1 MVKKEILTVEDNSA
15 MGYLLSTVLK
25 KDYSVT
31 RAASCADAI
40 NYLKSSAEKDLIIL
54 DIPDENSDNYQFLE
68 HIASSAV
75 LSNINTIVLSNS
87 SDEEFKSKTTKLGA
101 SLFVSKPFDP
111 VYLSYQIGNI
121 TSKSGAKT
129 RKRKISFNLNIF

>member
-1 MVKKEILTVEDNSA
+1 VVKKEILTVEDSSA

-31 RAASCADAI
+31 RASSCADAI
-40 NYLKSSAEKDLIIL
+40 NYLKTSAEKDLIIL
-54 DIPDENSDNYQFLE
+54 DIPDEHSDNYQFLE
-68 HIASSAV
+68 HIASSSV

-87 SDEEFKSKTTKLGA
+87 SDEDFKSKTTELGA

-111 VYLSYQIGNI
+111 VYLSNQIGNI
-121 TSKSGAKT
+121 TSKSGAKA
-129 RKRKISFNLNIF
+129 RKRKIPFNLNIF